1 MSLSDRQKLKALRM
15 GIDVNAL
22 SATSAATE
30 RSRAGFAP
38 DAKEILRETMSVRG
52 ADNADRLLSAE
63 EFLAAR
69 VAQKDELT
77 RRQNGETEKSAADI
91 RHENDDP
98 AQDTNKQ
105 KQQFDD
111 DSKRFAREDAENS
124 FRRERMEK
132 MFSSEATDAIA
143 GELLKSQTQ
152 TKQTGDDFFD
162 KLFADGM
169 QNNARKTAKKILN
182 NAKIKDTALTSPEGE
197 QMWNEFVVN
206 AANSRYLKSLK
217 KRNDNPHAAKF
228 VNDFEKLH
236 AEIHAEQY
244 GRDTVTGNDKKTTQN
259 NLEDKEKK
267 QSKENDNFDPR
278 GKTIDTDR
286 YPDMTEKLAQE
297 LENINQQIS
306 LELENSNGGSENI
319 SAPEFIR
326 RLRGTS
332 KEKAET
338 AVKKQLNQNQNLEI
352 LRNMRKRKIY
362 N

>member
-1 MSLSDRQKLKALRM
+1 MDHKCVKIFFYKRHSNSDLHELVPAVCFTGFYVCVVCIRRK
-15 GIDVNAL
+15 
-22 SATSAATE
+22 TE
-30 RSRAGFAP
+30 ETESSVGAQRI
-38 DAKEILRETMSVRG
+38 KEFLEDNGQAELILRNG
-52 ADNADRLLSAE
+52 
-63 EFLAAR
+63 
-69 VAQKDELT
+69 LT
-77 RRQNGETEKSAADI
+77 VPVSR
-91 RHENDDP
+91 
-98 AQDTNKQ
+98 
-105 KQQFDD
+105 
-111 DSKRFAREDAENS
+111 
-124 FRRERMEK
+124 
-132 MFSSEATDAIA
+132 
-143 GELLKSQTQ
+143 
-152 TKQTGDDFFD
+152 
-162 KLFADGM
+162 
-169 QNNARKTAKKILN
+169 
-182 NAKIKDTALTSPEGE
+182 
-197 QMWNEFVVN
+197 
-206 AANSRYLKSLK
+206 RYLKSLK
-217 KRNDNPHAAKF
+217 KRNDNPHSAKF

-244 GRDTVTGNDKKTTQN
+244 SRNTVTGNDKKTTQN

-267 QSKENDNFDPR
+267 PSKENDNFDPR